1 MQKTL
6 TVIDNKSMRGV
17 VAPAADLSREV
28 LENVLDLIELSSKK
42 EARKT
47 ASRLRSADRAHSWV
61 PLATIQRKR
70 A

>member
-6 TVIDNKSMRGV
+6 TVIDNKNVRGV
-17 VAPAADLSREV
+17 VAPAADLPREV
-28 LENVLDLIELSSKK
+28 LEDVLDLIELSSKK

-47 ASRLRSADRAHSWV
+47 TSRLKSADRARSWI
-61 PLATIQRKR
+61 PLSTIRRKR